1 MKNYKPKKSIAGMDA
16 EEYFETI
23 IGPMSVTILEQ
34 VLTKY
39 LASDGDGMTGPE
51 LKMVQ
56 FAIER
61 SYGAATRKVEH
72 LRVSDQEI
80 AAESLQGIDEDTLR
94 KIAAANG
101 KRNDG
106 PTVN

>member
-1 MKNYKPKKSIAGMDA
+1 MKNYKTKKTIAGMDA
-16 EEYFETI
+16 DEYLTNI
-23 IGPMSVTILEQ
+23 IGPMSATILEQ
-34 VLTKY
+34 LLTKW
-39 LASDGDGMTGPE
+39 LASNGEGMTGPE

-80 AAESLQGIDEDTLR
+80 AAEQLGSLDPETLR

-106 PTVN
+106 PTIN

>member
-1 MKNYKPKKSIAGMDA
+1 MKTHKTKKTIAGMNA
-16 EEYFETI
+16 EEYFENI
-23 IGPMSVTILEQ
+23 IGPMGVTILEQ

-39 LASDGDGMTGPE
+39 LACEGVGMTGPE

-61 SYGAATRKVEH
+61 SYGAATRQVEH
-72 LRVSDQEI
+72 VRVSDQEI
-80 AAESLQGIDEDTLR
+80 AAEQLGSLDPETLR

-101 KRNDG
+101 KRTDG
-106 PTVN
+106 PTIN